1 MFNNYLKITWR
12 NLLKNKTFS
21 IINLVGLSVGIAAVL
36 LIINYLRFE
45 YSYDDMHK
53 NGDRIFRVPM
63 IVAEKDGKQQTFA
76 FTYPAL
82 APAMKKD
89 FPEVEKAARFRRRG
103 GVVSNG
109 DQRII
114 ENGGIFFVDRDMFD
128 IFSFTFKLRDSKNV
142 FKELNDAIITEET
155 AIKYFGKNDPLGKSL
170 KYANEDYIVKGVL
183 EDIPVNSHI
192 RFNILLNYD
201 KYIQLTDGSANTSWG

>member
-21 IINLVGLSVGIAAVL
+21 IINLVGLSVGIAAFL
-36 LIINYLRFE
+36 LIINYL
-45 YSYDDMHK
+45 
-53 NGDRIFRVPM
+53 
-63 IVAEKDGKQQTFA
+63 
-76 FTYPAL
+76 
-82 APAMKKD
+82 
-89 FPEVEKAARFRRRG
+89 
-103 GVVSNG
+103 G

-201 KYIQLTDGSANTSWG
+201 NQLGVVRFLHLCAFEARYIT